1 MIECMIMAGFGGMA
15 FAGLGIGAFFAS
27 DRAILKQKLENAQ
40 SGFKSIGEYCTDL
53 EQRLTALGHSPQA
66 QPIVGH
72 GHQALSPRDLKRAVT
87 DRFYKV
93 INEDETGRVYVGVD
107 LENHV
112 EVVVNCTEGGMDAW
126 SSFTIQTDAELH
138 ELIDALMDAN
148 FKAKGQ

>member
-1 MIECMIMAGFGGMA
+1 VHDYGWVRRHGFRRPGHRGVLRLGPRHSEAEAGKCPE
-15 FAGLGIGAFFAS
+15 
-27 DRAILKQKLENAQ
+27 R
-40 SGFKSIGEYCTDL
+40 FKSIGEYCTDL

-126 SSFTIQTDAELH
+126 SSFTTQTDAELH